1 MPKQY
6 WSILSNIAEPS
17 YFLWLLTRK
26 ARWIL
31 CAAENGAN
39 SGLQVHGIRSR
50 RLVCKEVAEVLSNCE
65 KKEILLLV
73 IWEVRIEND
82 QARVSPGLVWGK
94 RGDGQCDLVCV
105 ERL

>member
-6 WSILSNIAEPS
+6 KPILPNIAES
-17 YFLWLLTRK
+17 IYFLWLVTWK

-31 CAAENGAN
+31 CAAENSAD

-50 RLVCKEVAEVLSNCE
+50 RLVCKEVVEVLSNCE

-73 IWEVRIEND
+73 IWEVRIEKD
-82 QARVSPGLVWGK
+82 QRLVSPGLF
-94 RGDGQCDLVCV
+94 
-105 ERL
+105 